1 MSLLPEGQQNN
12 TEVTFNDQQNINK
25 FSTLF
30 AKKELLTAELND
42 FKKEKDYLDDL
53 SLELELIDEDELINY
68 KIGETFVK
76 LKQTEVLKRLE
87 KDNSE
92 IDNNVETLES
102 EITSIDNKLSLLKT
116 QLYAKFGTAINLER

>member
-1 MSLLPEGQQNN
+1 MSL
-12 TEVTFNDQQNINK
+12 QNINK

-87 KDNSE
+87 KDNSK

-102 EITSIDNKLSLLKT
+102 EITTIDNKLSLLKT

>member
-87 KDNSE
+87 KDNSK

-102 EITSIDNKLSLLKT
+102 EITTIDNKLSLLKT

>member
-1 MSLLPEGQQNN
+1 M
-12 TEVTFNDQQNINK
+12 
-25 FSTLF
+25 
-30 AKKELLTAELND
+30 
-42 FKKEKDYLDDL
+42 
-53 SLELELIDEDELINY
+53 
-68 KIGETFVK
+68 
-76 LKQTEVLKRLE
+76 LKRLE

>member
-1 MSLLPEGQQNN
+1 MNCVDRQ
-12 TEVTFNDQQNINK
+12 VTFNDQQNINK

-87 KDNSE
+87 KDNSK

-102 EITSIDNKLSLLKT
+102 EITTIDNKLSLLKT